1 MGARV
6 TVSNHVGICRRR
18 TTPDAPKLEPI
29 RPRRSFLAART
40 SSAVSLEPIRPRRSF
55 LAARTSSALRLDTMA
70 KKSRKKKARKKS
82 AANHGKRPNS

>member
-18 TTPDAPKLEPI
+18 TTPDAPK
-29 RPRRSFLAART
+29 
-40 SSAVSLEPIRPRRSF
+40 LEPIRPRRSF